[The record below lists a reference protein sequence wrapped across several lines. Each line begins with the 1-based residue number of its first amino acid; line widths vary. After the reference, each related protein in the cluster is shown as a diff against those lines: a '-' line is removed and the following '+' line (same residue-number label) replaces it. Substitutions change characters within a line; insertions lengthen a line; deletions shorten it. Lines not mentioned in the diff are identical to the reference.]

1 MIMYLRLQ
9 LVPGHGVVAQTIRS
23 KPLPSQL
30 PPMQPRFLV
39 DVPTPHVLEQ
49 VVHSDHCDQ
58 VPTVSRLH
66 ECIENEKV

>member
-9 LVPGHGVVAQTIRS
+9 LVPGHGVVVQFIRS
-23 KPLPSQL
+23 NPLVPHVPSV
-30 PPMQPRFLV
+30 QPRFLV

-49 VVHSDHCDQ
+49 VVHSDHRVQ
-58 VPTVSRLH
+58 VPTVSRFH